1 MITASLDM
9 FRSFHTVT
17 EPRQGHVRT
26 HVSRLIITCKLFADL
41 SCEKERKCLTTTL
54 LDAFQIC
61 CVVTKP
67 GHSYVV
73 IHVSSLIITCKHFA
87 DLDRCHVKKER
98 NV

>member
-1 MITASLDM
+1 MTTALLDV
-9 FRSFHTVT
+9 FQTCCAVT
-17 EPRQGHVRT
+17 KPTHSHVGI